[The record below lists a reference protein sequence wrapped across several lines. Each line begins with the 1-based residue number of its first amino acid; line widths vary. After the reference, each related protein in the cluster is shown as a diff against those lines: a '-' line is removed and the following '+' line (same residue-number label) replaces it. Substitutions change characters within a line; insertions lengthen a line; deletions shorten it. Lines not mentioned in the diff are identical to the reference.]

1 MMHVQTI
8 LYPTDFDEPAKAA
21 RSYALALARDYSAR
35 LLVLHAVETL
45 GAENVTY
52 GEATSQPQPD
62 AYRERLWKELRE
74 WVSVDPQ
81 VKIDCMLS
89 EEAAVDAIVN
99 TAAEQHCDLIVIG
112 THGRRGLDR
121 VLHGSMAEQVVR
133 AAPPLVPFPSQAS
146 QAPSRGMLITCSVPK
161 MASSKLI
168 SRS

>member
-1 MMHVQTI
+1 MTHVQTI

-21 RSYALALARDYSAR
+21 LSYALSLARDYGAQ
-35 LLVLHAVETL
+35 LIVLHAVETL

-52 GEATSQPQPD
+52 GEATSQPQPN

-74 WVSVDPQ
+74 WVPVDPQ
-81 VKIDCMLS
+81 VKIEYLLS

-121 VLHGSMAEQVVR
+121 VLHGSTAEQVVR
-133 AAPPLVPFPSQAS
+133 AAPCPVLVVKPIAH
-146 QAPSRGMLITCSVPK
+146 ATH
-161 MASSKLI
+161 I
-168 SRS
+168 SHERS